1 MFAIVRLR
9 GEVNVRPEI
18 KATLAMLHMHRVNH
32 CIVVKEDPHYR
43 GMIQKIKDYV
53 AWGNDR
59 RRYTGFA
66 PREAGTAECEQAFD
80 RAIPEGEH
88 ILFLLQ
94 GIGVCHNLW
103 LNQPE
108 RTGNQAHLQ
117 VAPGSKG
124 LKDHQEDRTTGWRSG
139 IPPGSGGSYQEDEV
153 EGNGQTKDKGEE
165 RA

>member
-53 AWGNDR
+53 AWGKIDDDTLALLLEKRGRLSANR
-59 RRYTGFA
+59 RLT
-66 PREAGTAECEQAFD
+66 EQYLKD
-80 RAIPEGEH
+80 NY
-88 ILFLLQ
+88 ILYLLQ
-94 GIGVCHNLW
+94 GIGVCHQLW

-108 RTGNQAHLQ
+108 RSGNQAHLQ
-117 VAPGSKG
+117 VAPASQGFKN
-124 LKDHQEDRTTGWRSG
+124 HQEDRTTGWRSG
-139 IPPGSGGSYQEDEV
+139 IPPGSCGSYQEDEV
-153 EGNGQTKDKGEE
+153 EGNG
-165 RA
+165 